1 MEEDD
6 SVDGIE
12 YSNTSYDSFRTSLI
26 IMKIYDHS
34 YEKVTQV

>member
-12 YSNTSYDSFRTSLI
+12 YSSASYDSFRTSLI
-26 IMKIYDHS
+26 LTKIYDHA
-34 YEKVTQV
+34 YEKVFQ